1 MDSDADTV
9 FHGAHAHL
17 FIESALIYGIAYS
30 LLAVTANK
38 IGSLFHSKT
47 HSINSRPRES

>member
-9 FHGAHAHL
+9 FHRAML
-17 FIESALIYGIAYS
+17 IFYNESALVYGIAYS